1 MKRMSPARAIA
12 YGLPGLATLFT
23 FTMFTTYGLYFFTN
37 IVGLSGKFAG
47 LIMTIGTLWD
57 AVTDPLVG
65 IISDNRDPRKG
76 RRRPFLL
83 VCAIPFGIVTWL
95 LFTAWDFVEIQ
106 QKIYFIIVALLF
118 YTFQTLIDVPY
129 TSLSG
134 EVTDNYDLRSKLATI
149 RTLSAAA
156 DKLGPYVLHF
166 SALSVRLVSGSVIRR
181 VKDTKIKILLQ
192 KNLIP

>member
-1 MKRMSPARAIA
+1 MDCPAWQRFLH
-12 YGLPGLATLFT
+12 LPCLRHMACIFLQ
-23 FTMFTTYGLYFFTN
+23 M
-37 IVGLSGKFAG
+37 LSDCQEKFAG

-149 RTLSAAA
+149 RTFWAIIGVAIGGGIMAYTDFLEPVVGGSRQAW
-156 DKLGPYVLHF
+156 
-166 SALSVRLVSGSVIRR
+166 SVCFAFFRHYLYA
-181 VKDTKIKILLQ
+181 
-192 KNLIP
+192 

>member
-1 MKRMSPARAIA
+1 MLLQILWSESSQITAI
-12 YGLPGLATLFT
+12 P
-23 FTMFTTYGLYFFTN
+23 
-37 IVGLSGKFAG
+37 V
-47 LIMTIGTLWD
+47 
-57 AVTDPLVG
+57 
-65 IISDNRDPRKG
+65 KG
-76 RRRPFLL
+76 EEDRFLL

-149 RTLSAAA
+149 RTFWAIIGVAIGGGIMAYTEFFRACCRRQQTSL
-156 DKLGPYVLHF
+156 
-166 SALSVRLVSGSVIRR
+166 VRMFCIFRHYLYA
-181 VKDTKIKILLQ
+181 
-192 KNLIP
+192 

>member
-1 MKRMSPARAIA
+1 MACIFYKYCR
-12 YGLPGLATLFT
+12 
-23 FTMFTTYGLYFFTN
+23 
-37 IVGLSGKFAG
+37 IVRKIRGSDHDDRNFMGCCYRS
-47 LIMTIGTLWD
+47 
-57 AVTDPLVG
+57 LVG

-149 RTLSAAA
+149 RTFWAIIGVAIGGGIMA
-156 DKLGPYVLHF
+156 YTDF
-166 SALSVRLVSGSVIRR
+166 
-181 VKDTKIKILLQ
+181 
-192 KNLIP
+192 